1 MRRLWEGAR
10 AAAEHAQRV
19 AEFREARK
27 HLGPD
32 DRDEQDHKRAAEP
45 ELKGE

>member
-1 MRRLWEGAR
+1 MRRLWESGR
-10 AAAEHAQRV
+10 AAAEHAQRM

-32 DRDEQDHKRAAEP
+32 DRDEQDHMRAAEP
-45 ELKGE
+45 GLKGE